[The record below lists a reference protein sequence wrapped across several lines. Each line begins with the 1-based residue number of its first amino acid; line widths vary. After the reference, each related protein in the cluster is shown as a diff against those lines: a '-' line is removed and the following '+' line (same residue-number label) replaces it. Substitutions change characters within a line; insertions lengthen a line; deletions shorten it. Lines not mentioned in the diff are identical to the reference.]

1 MVSVM
6 DVRVEGS
13 SVIFESEANHG
24 LKVTFHRTLRLP
36 EDGKKHR
43 LPPSLGAFP
52 IKRVDD
58 YKDKV
63 PAAWAEHGGVF
74 FPMWQREAMWMS
86 FGGEPTAVK
95 VAAGKVNAVSGKPWN
110 KELAASQSGGKDPI
124 QDYLVAN
131 PQPWL
136 DGFNVG
142 DGVIKQFVAM
152 PLGMGYSVEGQVTGK
167 EEFGGLQLLVV
178 PSKEGKIPRRTS
190 QSRSVMAEV
199 HDGSVSFASS
209 SNNSWGDQVLRSAS
223 TRSRAMGSSV
233 GEEQAVTVNFTKAA
247 EMGLAMG
254 GQMEQKIYPDPYGI
268 DVWDQAKA
276 GKLFVHI
283 VNSQMYEQ
291 ITGEKPPASPITAQT
306 YAQHGYPWFAL
317 YDEHMGDVPKS
328 ETLSGVKTLSEMDKT
343 KGFEGQ
349 QDDSPIEEKSVIG
362 YHVHKPGAVRNGTW

>member
-1 MVSVM
+1 
-6 DVRVEGS
+6 
-13 SVIFESEANHG
+13 
-24 LKVTFHRTLRLP
+24 
-36 EDGKKHR
+36 
-43 LPPSLGAFP
+43 
-52 IKRVDD
+52 
-58 YKDKV
+58 
-63 PAAWAEHGGVF
+63 
-74 FPMWQREAMWMS
+74 
-86 FGGEPTAVK
+86 
-95 VAAGKVNAVSGKPWN
+95 
-110 KELAASQSGGKDPI
+110 
-124 QDYLVAN
+124 
-131 PQPWL
+131 
-136 DGFNVG
+136 
-142 DGVIKQFVAM
+142 
-152 PLGMGYSVEGQVTGK
+152 
-167 EEFGGLQLLVV
+167 
-178 PSKEGKIPRRTS
+178 
-190 QSRSVMAEV
+190 
-199 HDGSVSFASS
+199 
-209 SNNSWGDQVLRSAS
+209 
-223 TRSRAMGSSV
+223 MGSSV